1 MVYVPEK
8 IAQRAKQMTER
19 SLPELNIPSAKE
31 ASDVERSV
39 STKVFVPDSAR
50 DFIEQY
56 RSSTTA
62 EKITGL
68 AVEAGEGLTFGFLGE
83 LVAGVKAATTKE
95 SYDEAKEKY
104 ESARKNFIKK
114 NPLLE
119 RYVLPIE
126 FIASIPTGVG
136 LAKTLAKAGV
146 TSAAKVGAIEGGLY
160 GFGTGDS
167 FEDRLVRSGATALGG
182 LTIGKTISLAT
193 RPRKAGGMKTESDE
207 LADSE
212 LDKKTTAQRDEDLK
226 EELWEERNIPD
237 YDRTPLRDAKTVG
250 EFYNS
255 AVTGLKKFYDDKIT
269 GASDAIAR
277 YMPQVGM
284 RFQRADENALRIVNQ
299 ELDGMAEELLPIA
312 KVINEDERVK
322 GIFLDFAAGRITNN
336 VKKVGGVNMQL
347 ADSLDESMSVLFGM
361 LKNDFSQEQL
371 GHLERYLRYSHK
383 KNRDLNGTIFGISP
397 DMFPAKVYM
406 HTRNRFVAKQL
417 KEQEKLTDAQVE
429 KRMFNDAGMAYRS
442 RPTYTRDGKNQ
453 PSKPGEE
460 RLNPNDYDNPLISD
474 MQRLFQL
481 EKLNQL
487 QRVFGVDINQEIAL
501 KKNRLLMERAQ
512 KGIPGDIRD
521 PYLTPDEFMDAFEMT
536 LYNRGISSEGA
547 EYAVNKISETIM
559 GSQKSPHPMIQ
570 AMNSFAYATTLA
582 GPMSAFLNLADI
594 PLLGAKYGKAAV
606 FEGLNELNPFKKIP
620 SIDLKK
626 AGLDNQ
632 VMGEFTNKLNDQMQE
647 GTEGFIQKI
656 AKGSR
661 QGADLLM
668 RGSGFAAMDRVG
680 KRGVIRGVLKSAV
693 DDANAGKLSDN
704 WGFYF
709 DKPELELIAEQLKKH
724 GMDHTKYTGKGAEL
738 AEELMFAGLGQQQLI
753 SGAGR
758 PAAWA
763 RNPNL
768 RPLWAL
774 RGFVVKQ
781 QALALREVIGNIK
794 AGKPDK
800 AAEFLGRYAL
810 YGAGGYAVLNETR
823 QGIFGD
829 GDFSA
834 EGLVRGYGD
843 AWASLLTANTL
854 GLNDYQFGQIKENGF
869 LYTLAAGSIPIAID
883 RPVDVGGRIVDFID
897 GERYGTEVI
906 MDTFPIGKQSA
917 RAVRNVGGLFGL
929 EELVNPAEGLLERK
943 PREN

>member
-1 MVYVPEK
+1 MADTLEDYINKRAGIETKPAPKSIDSDISADLDSYLNKRVETAQK
-8 IAQRAKQMTER
+8 TARGAGRAIAQ
-19 SLPELNIPSAKE
+19 
-31 ASDVERSV
+31 
-39 STKVFVPDSAR
+39 
-50 DFIEQY
+50 
-56 RSSTTA
+56 
-62 EKITGL
+62 
-68 AVEAGEGLTFGFLGE
+68 GLTLGFSDELEAALSDGKYKDTIKEVRQEMAEFSEKNPGTAFSLELLGAIPTSFAGS
-83 LVAGVKAATTKE
+83 LGLTRAGVK
-95 SYDEAKEKY
+95 SFAKQ
-104 ESARKNFIKK
+104 
-114 NPLLE
+114 
-119 RYVLPIE
+119 
-126 FIASIPTGVG
+126 
-136 LAKTLAKAGV
+136 
-146 TSAAKVGAIEGGLY
+146 GAVEGAVY
-160 GFGTGDS
+160 GAGTGDE
-167 FEDRLVRSGATALGG
+167 FEDRLITSASGALAG
-182 LTIGKTISLAT
+182 LTLGKAISLAT
-193 RPRKAGGMKTESDE
+193 TPRKSGGLKTESNE
-207 LADSE
+207 LADAS
-212 LDKKTTAQRDEDLK
+212 LDKKTDAQRAEDLK

-237 YDRTPLRDAKTVG
+237 YDRIPLREAATVG

-269 GASDAIAR
+269 GASDAITR

-299 ELDGMAEELLPIA
+299 ELDDMAEELLPIA

-347 ADSLDESMSVLFGM
+347 ADSLDESISVLFNM
-361 LKNDFSQEQL
+361 IKNDFSQEQL
-371 GHLERYLRYSHK
+371 GHLKRYLRYSHE
-383 KNRDLNGTIFGISP
+383 KNKDLNGTIFGIRP
-397 DMFPAKVYM
+397 EMFPAKVYM
-406 HTRNRFVAKQL
+406 HTRNRFIAKKI
-417 KEQEKLTDAQVE
+417 KEEEDLTDAQVE
-429 KRMFNDAGMAYRS
+429 KRMFNDAGMSYRS
-442 RPTYTRDGKNQ
+442 RATYTRDGKNQ

-487 QRVFGVDINQEIAL
+487 QRVYGVDIKPEIAL
-501 KKNRLLMERAQ
+501 KKKRLIIEAQ
-512 KGIPGDIRD
+512 QAGLSPEQIKKIANKDV
-521 PYLTPDEFMDAFEMT
+521 YLTPDEFMDALEMS
-536 LYNRGISSEGA
+536 LYSKGISSEGA
-547 EYAVNKISETIM
+547 GYAVNKMTETIM

-647 GTEGFIQKI
+647 GAEGFIQKI

-661 QGADLLM
+661 KGADLLM
-668 RGSGFAAMDRVG
+668 KGSGFAAMDRVG

-693 DDANAGKLSDN
+693 DDAKAGKLSDN

-709 DKPELELIAEQLKKH
+709 DKSELELIAEQLNRH
-724 GMDHTKYTGKGAEL
+724 GIDHTKYKGKGAEL

-753 SGAGR
+753 SSAGR

-781 QALALREVIGNIK
+781 QALALREVVGNIK
-794 AGKPDK
+794 AGKPEK

-854 GLNDYQFGQIKENGF
+854 GLNDYQFGQIKQNG
-869 LYTLAAGSIPIAID
+869 LIPTIIEGMIPIAVD
-883 RPVDVGGRIVDFID
+883 RPLDVGSRVVDFVD
-897 GERYGTEVI
+897 RERYATEVI
-906 MDTFPIGKQSA
+906 ADTLPIVKQSA
-917 RAVRNVGGLFGL
+917 RGVRNVGGMFGL
-929 EELVNPAEGLLERK
+929 DELVNPAESLLERK
-943 PREN
+943 PKD